1 MIGLG
6 ATITGDKALDA
17 KLRNLGDKTAK
28 KAMRAGVNASL
39 AKIAS
44 AVRAAVNAAPV
55 PGPNATSLKAQARAL
70 IGKRFGKAKAGA
82 SRGDVQAKA
91 GFGVGKKK
99 QTKQELE
106 AQKNAR
112 KSQKKKGVGIGVAN
126 IHWFVL
132 GTAERTTGF
141 KKAGGKKNRRVV
153 RTGNPIRRTGRIT
166 PPFAGIVS
174 AAVAA
179 SEATAL
185 EAARKKVQQVI
196 LKEAQR
202 KG

>member
-1 MIGLG
+1 MIGIS
-6 ATITGDKALDA
+6 ATITGDKQLDR
-17 KLRNLGDKTAK
+17 KLRELGDKSAK

-39 AKIAS
+39 TKIAS
-44 AVRAAVNAAPV
+44 AIRAVINAATV
-55 PGPNATSLKAQARAL
+55 PGPNATEMKAAARKT

-82 SRGDVQAKA
+82 MRGEIQAKA

-99 QTKQELE
+99 QTKEQLE
-106 AQKNAR
+106 AQKQAR
-112 KSQKKKGVGIGVAN
+112 GSQRKKGAGIGTAN
-126 IHWFVL
+126 VHWFVL
-132 GTAERTTGF
+132 GTGPRTLKKGSARGP
-141 KKAGGKKNRRVV
+141 KAGHPTGK
-153 RTGNPIRRTGRIT
+153 IT
-166 PPFAGIVS
+166 PPFAGVMQ

-179 SEATAL
+179 SEASAL